1 MCTRAPVVGVSSSK
15 REAVMAAKL
24 MHMDRAML
32 HLIVFTVALDSRFK
46 YGILEMSRFLGPGHH

>member
-32 HLIVFTVALDSRFK
+32 HHRDIAPHASHRHADVRGF
-46 YGILEMSRFLGPGHH
+46 